1 MLVPRH
7 LADLVALDKAPTVHV
22 DDHAL
27 RRALA
32 SQQIKT
38 AHSLSE
44 CVNNIPSVRDL
55 LIGELRDETS
65 LFAIGI
71 PAH

>member
-7 LADLVALDKAPTVHV
+7 LADLVALDKAPTVHI

-38 AHSLSE
+38 AHPLSE
-44 CVNNIPSVRDL
+44 RVDNVPGVRDL
-55 LIGELRDETS
+55 LIGELRNEPG